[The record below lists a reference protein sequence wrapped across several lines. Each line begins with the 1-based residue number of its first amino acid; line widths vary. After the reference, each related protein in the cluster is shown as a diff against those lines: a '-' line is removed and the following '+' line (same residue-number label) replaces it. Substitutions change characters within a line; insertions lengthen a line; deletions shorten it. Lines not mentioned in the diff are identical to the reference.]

1 MILKSLLLQ
10 GFKSFPDKTEIRF
23 VDGMTAIVGPNGSGK
38 SNISDAIRWV
48 LGEQSSRSLRGARM
62 EDVIFSGTQKRR
74 PLGFAEVSLILDNA
88 EGIFRSEHTEIMV
101 TRRYYRSGESEYY
114 LNKKHCRLKDIHE
127 LFMDTGLGR
136 DGYSII
142 GQGRVDEILSLK
154 SEDRREIFEEAA
166 GITKFRTRKEE
177 AERRLAATE
186 ENLVRIRDLFS
197 ELEHRAAP
205 LAAQAEKARKY
216 LLLRDE
222 LRAIEVSLWLRE
234 LHALRSGKAESERN
248 QQICAEQLEHA
259 QGRLAQIYQHAEA
272 LTEQMHQLDRQT
284 DELRRTLHEREQRLA
299 AMQSRCAVLR
309 AGIQNHEEN
318 LVRTRQDQE
327 RKAEQAAAL
336 TRQQQER
343 RARCTALDEAYAE
356 LQRSLAQT
364 EQRIAELD
372 AQSAECIKTRTR
384 LHEEITGGNAEN
396 FQTELSQT
404 AAQAA
409 LDELENRRDT
419 LEREIAQSSA
429 QLAGE
434 RQIHDGHAA
443 KRQECLHILADA
455 QKQLSEAAAKECEC
469 RTQTEACQA
478 ALAARKAAWS
488 DGQNRM
494 HMLRE
499 MQRAYEGFSGAV
511 KRVMKR
517 AESGAQRGVRGPV
530 SSLLCVE
537 AAYVTAIETA
547 LGASASH
554 LVVETAQD
562 AKDAIAFLRRSDS
575 GRATFLPMDTIKPM
589 SLREQGVEEVAGSLG
604 TADKLV
610 DCAEEYRGIVQN
622 LLART
627 VVAENLDAALAL
639 ARAYRYRFRIV
650 TLDGQVIQTGGAMTG
665 GSVSKGTG
673 ALARAEALR
682 ELERKQIL
690 LKQQAEEAERRLRSA
705 QESLAACAD
714 VRRQMEQKCAQAQS
728 DEVRITTVLAQHGA
742 LLDNM
747 QRRDEALTRERDG
760 LAKARTEYERTI
772 AEKREALRL
781 GQEQAAKLQAAC
793 AAQDAALA
801 RVEDERAHAAA
812 QQADLRTAAA
822 ENRTEAAAERRALD
836 DLERLHGE
844 MVRELS
850 GVEQTL
856 QTFARS
862 IESDTAAL
870 REAEAAMQKDGGGA
884 DALRDSIQKT
894 AGRRMQLEREKTQA
908 DQDTQ
913 AQNEEILNLEREKS
927 RLITRLEQQNE
938 RETQILTKMWENY
951 ELTPTPAAQIAA
963 DLPDPSAAE
972 RRVEELR
979 GQMRA
984 LGNVNLDATQEY
996 DTLMERITF
1005 LGGQKDDLETAQR
1018 ELHQLIAQL
1027 TLNMKEVFATEFAK
1041 LNAFFGQTFRE
1052 IFGGGHAELQLADTA
1067 DILNCGIDILV
1078 CPPGKAVKTITL
1090 LSGGEKAFVAIA
1102 LYFAILKLRPT
1113 PFSVLDEIE
1122 AALDDVNVARF
1133 AAYVKRLSEQTQFII
1148 ITHRRGTM
1156 EAADMLYGVT
1166 MQEQGVSRML
1176 MLNLV
1181 EAEKKIM
1188 KN

>member
-356 LQRSLAQT
+356 LQRSLTQT

-530 SSLLCVE
+530 SSLLRVE

-589 SLREQGVEEVAGSLG
+589 SLREQGVEEAAGSLG

-714 VRRQMEQKCAQAQS
+714 VRKQMEQKCAQAQS

-1176 MLNLV
+1176 MLNLA

>member
-272 LTEQMHQLDRQT
+272 LTEQMHQLDGQT

-356 LQRSLAQT
+356 LQRSLTQT

-478 ALAARKAAWS
+478 ALAARKATWS

-530 SSLLCVE
+530 SSLLRVE

-589 SLREQGVEEVAGSLG
+589 SLREQGVEEAAGSLG

-714 VRRQMEQKCAQAQS
+714 VRKQMEQKCAQAQS

-1176 MLNLV
+1176 MLNLA

>member
-356 LQRSLAQT
+356 LQRSLTQT

-517 AESGAQRGVRGPV
+517 AESGARRGVRGPV
-530 SSLLCVE
+530 SSLLRVE

-589 SLREQGVEEVAGSLG
+589 SLREQGVEEAAGSLG

-714 VRRQMEQKCAQAQS
+714 VRKQMEQKCAQAQS

-760 LAKARTEYERTI
+760 LAKARTEYERTDCRK
-772 AEKREALRL
+772 A
-781 GQEQAAKLQAAC
+781 GSAASGAGAGCK
-793 AAQDAALA
+793 
-801 RVEDERAHAAA
+801 
-812 QQADLRTAAA
+812 TA
-822 ENRTEAAAERRALD
+822 
-836 DLERLHGE
+836 
-844 MVRELS
+844 S
-850 GVEQTL
+850 GMC
-856 QTFARS
+856 R
-862 IESDTAAL
+862 
-870 REAEAAMQKDGGGA
+870 
-884 DALRDSIQKT
+884 
-894 AGRRMQLEREKTQA
+894 AGRR
-908 DQDTQ
+908 
-913 AQNEEILNLEREKS
+913 
-927 RLITRLEQQNE
+927 
-938 RETQILTKMWENY
+938 
-951 ELTPTPAAQIAA
+951 PCP
-963 DLPDPSAAE
+963 
-972 RRVEELR
+972 
-979 GQMRA
+979 
-984 LGNVNLDATQEY
+984 
-996 DTLMERITF
+996 
-1005 LGGQKDDLETAQR
+1005 GGR
-1018 ELHQLIAQL
+1018 
-1027 TLNMKEVFATEFAK
+1027 
-1041 LNAFFGQTFRE
+1041 
-1052 IFGGGHAELQLADTA
+1052 
-1067 DILNCGIDILV
+1067 
-1078 CPPGKAVKTITL
+1078 
-1090 LSGGEKAFVAIA
+1090 
-1102 LYFAILKLRPT
+1102 
-1113 PFSVLDEIE
+1113 
-1122 AALDDVNVARF
+1122 
-1133 AAYVKRLSEQTQFII
+1133 
-1148 ITHRRGTM
+1148 
-1156 EAADMLYGVT
+1156 
-1166 MQEQGVSRML
+1166 
-1176 MLNLV
+1176 
-1181 EAEKKIM
+1181 
-1188 KN
+1188 